1 MDSDVESD
9 VLLRTFFISSNDF
22 FAGSERRCLGYS
34 ELGGHSKAT
43 QLSIPYSLWRVF
55 SARSPSSPSRS
66 RARISKHL
74 VDTPVQ
80 MLRLREKRDV

>member
-9 VLLRTFFISSNDF
+9 VLLRTFLRSNDF

-34 ELGGHSKAT
+34 ELDGHSKAT

-55 SARSPSSPSRS
+55 SARSPYSPSRS